1 MTPDLW
7 QAVWTNDTGRPLD
20 PPDAGYF
27 PIGPWEPV
35 TSFWGD
41 DCPVVF
47 WRRPLRKVNTG
58 LDSPDVLR

>member
-7 QAVWTNDTGRPLD
+7 QAAWEDGTRRPTEPADTG
-20 PPDAGYF
+20 YY

-47 WRRPLRKVNTG
+47 WRRPLRKVNTTM
-58 LDSPDVLR
+58 DSPDVLR